1 MLVGEARQRAHKLEQ
16 RGSRRALAA
25 AASDLAAALEVA
37 PEQDGDVLCAVPARR
52 LAVCALFD
60 IHRHNTAAYL
70 GGDEDIVFM
79 GKLVCQ
85 GRQVGGICRQL
96 LYEFSDNLVML
107 CCKGDGSYLA
117 LTAEELLPH
126 GFKAERMT

>member
-1 MLVGEARQRAHKLEQ
+1 
-16 RGSRRALAA
+16 
-25 AASDLAAALEVA
+25 
-37 PEQDGDVLCAVPARR
+37 
-52 LAVCALFD
+52 
-60 IHRHNTAAYL
+60 
-70 GGDEDIVFM
+70 M

-96 LYEFSDNLVML
+96 LYEFSDGLVML

-126 GFKAERMT
+126 GFKAERMA

>member
-1 MLVGEARQRAHKLEQ
+1 MTDQELIQAAKAMLERSYAPFSHCNIE
-16 RGSRRALAA
+16 SAA
-25 AASDLAAALEVA
+25 FGAT
-37 PEQDGDVLCAVPARR
+37 LCAERSAIANAFSHGCRSFVRG
-52 LAVCALFD
+52 AVIAD
-60 IHRHNTAAYL
+60 S
-70 GGDEDIVFM
+70 GDY
-79 GKLVCQ
+79 CT
-85 GRQVGGICRQL
+85 RCGICRQL

>member
-1 MLVGEARQRAHKLEQ
+1 MTKEELCAQ
-16 RGSRRALAA
+16 AA
-25 AASDLAAALEVA
+25 AMLDRAYVPYSHFPVGAALECD
-37 PEQDGDVLCAVPARR
+37 DGTVYTGCNIESAAFGATLCAERSAIANAFSHGCRSFVRG
-52 LAVCALFD
+52 AVIAD
-60 IHRHNTAAYL
+60 S
-70 GGDEDIVFM
+70 GDY
-79 GKLVCQ
+79 CTPC
-85 GRQVGGICRQL
+85 GICRQL

>member
-1 MLVGEARQRAHKLEQ
+1 MTKEELCAKAVAMLDMAYVPYSHFPVG
-16 RGSRRALAA
+16 
-25 AASDLAAALEVA
+25 AALECD
-37 PEQDGDVLCAVPARR
+37 DGTVYTGCNIESAAFGATLCAERSAIANAFSHGCRSFVRG
-52 LAVCALFD
+52 AVIAD
-60 IHRHNTAAYL
+60 S
-70 GGDEDIVFM
+70 GDY
-79 GKLVCQ
+79 CTPC
-85 GRQVGGICRQL
+85 GICRQL